1 MKLVEF
7 SPDTRAG
14 SFTED
19 LVISKLWLIK
29 EVEKIH
35 NEFNTIYVLGSWY
48 GNLSLFLLHK
58 HIKFKKIINVDIDR
72 DSLATGQKLAKKL
85 GVSDKIEPMKKDANT
100 LDYRQAVSPSLV
112 INTSCNDMDNE
123 GWFDNI
129 PEGTLVALQTR
140 DNTLDE
146 YDFSKVLYQGE
157 RELTD
162 PETEYTRHMVIGIK

>member
-7 SPDTRAG
+7 SPNTLAG

-35 NEFNTIYVLGSWY
+35 KKFNTIYVLGSWY

-58 HIKFKKIINVDIDR
+58 HIQFKKIINVDIDKK
-72 DSLATGQKLAKKL
+72 SLVTGQKLAKRL
-85 GVSDKIEPMKKDANT
+85 GVADKIDLMIKDANT

-112 INTSCNDMDNE
+112 INTSCNDMDNT

-129 PEGTLVALQTR
+129 PKGTLVALQTR
-140 DNTLDE
+140 DDTLDE
-146 YDFSKVLYQGE
+146 YDFSKVLYQGK
-157 RELTD
+157 RDLTD
-162 PETEYTRHMVIGIK
+162 PETNYTRHMVIGIK